1 MQMACSEQQS
11 DMCPLVLGAV
21 LQACCNNRDGGP
33 QTRESLQKE
42 KERREAEAATVERVR
57 SEYTQVGAQ
66 QCRVCH

>member
-1 MQMACSEQQS
+1 MACSDQQS

-21 LQACCNNRDGGP
+21 LQACCNNRDGES

-42 KERREAEAATVERVR
+42 KERRETEAAKVERVR

-66 QCRVCH
+66 QGRLWHC

>member
-1 MQMACSEQQS
+1 MACSEQQS

-42 KERREAEAATVERVR
+42 KERREAAVASVEQLR
-57 SEYTQVGAQ
+57 SEYMQVGA
-66 QCRVCH
+66 